1 MPVIEPEKLSVTA
14 FHGYLLGAVTPRPI
28 ALASTVDATGNV
40 NLSPFSFFNCFGSN
54 PPLLIFSPAR
64 RVRDNTTKH
73 TYENV
78 LEVPEVV
85 IHIINH
91 SMVQQ
96 VSLASTEYERGVN
109 EFMKAGFTEVPSIR
123 VAPPRVQ
130 EAPVAMECKVRQVI
144 STGDEGGAAN
154 LVLCEVVL
162 MHISDHILDDA
173 GKIDPVKLDAVARLG
188 GDWYAR
194 IGPESLFRVPKPLE
208 KRGIGIDKLPEQIRL
223 SNILTGND
231 LAQLANVEAVPVPDP
246 THPVFLT
253 LSQEQLADSEDVFIK
268 AKEFIEHQQIS
279 EAWQV
284 LLRYFGPDGRGHE

>member
-1 MPVIEPEKLSVTA
+1 MPVIEPEKLSVA
-14 FHGYLLGAVTPRPI
+14 ALHGILLGAVTPRPI
-28 ALASTVDATGNV
+28 ALASTVDVSGNV

-54 PPLLIFSPAR
+54 PPLLIFSPNR

-85 IHIINH
+85 IHIVNH
-91 SMVQQ
+91 DMVQQ
-96 VSLASTEYERGVN
+96 VSLASTEYDKGVN
-109 EFMKAGFTEVPSIR
+109 EFAKAGFTEVPSIR
-123 VAPPRVQ
+123 VTPPRVK

-162 MHISDHILDDA
+162 MHISDDILDEA

-194 IGPESLFRVPKPLE
+194 IGRESLFTVPKPLE
-208 KRGIGIDKLPEQIRL
+208 KKGIGIDQLPDEIRQ
-223 SNILTGND
+223 STVLTGND
-231 LAQLANVEAVPVPDP
+231 LAQLANVEAIPVPDP
-246 THPVFLT
+246 GHPVFSM
-253 LSQEQLADSEDVFIK
+253 LSAEQLARPEDIFIK
-268 AKEFIEHQQIS
+268 AKELIARQQIA
-279 EAWQV
+279 EAWQL
-284 LLRYFGPDGRGHE
+284 LLRPFRS

>member
-1 MPVIEPEKLSVTA
+1 MPIIEPEKLSVA
-14 FHGYLLGAVTPRPI
+14 AVHGYLLGAVTPRPI
-28 ALASTVDATGNV
+28 ALASTIDAAGRV

-85 IHIINH
+85 IHIVNY

-96 VSLASTEYERGVN
+96 VSLASTEYDKGVN
-109 EFMKAGFTEVPSIR
+109 EFVKAGFTEVPSIR
-123 VAPPRVQ
+123 VKPPRVK

-154 LVLCEVVL
+154 LILCEVVL
-162 MHISDHILDDA
+162 MHISDHILDEA
-173 GKIDPVKLDAVARLG
+173 GKIDPVRLDAVARLG

-194 IGPESLFRVPKPLE
+194 IGREALFTVPKPLAT
-208 KRGIGIDKLPEQIRL
+208 KGIGVDKLPDQIRL
-223 SNILTGND
+223 SNVLTGND
-231 LAQLANVEAVPVPDP
+231 LAQLANVEAIPELDNV
-246 THPVFLT
+246 HPVFSSLG
-253 LSQEQLADSEDVFIK
+253 QGWHSEDNAFVN
-268 AKEFIEHQQIS
+268 AKELIAQGRVS
-279 EAWQV
+279 DAWQV
-284 LLRYFGPDGRGHE
+284 LLWYIRGR

>member
-1 MPVIEPEKLSVTA
+1 MPVIEPEKLSVA
-14 FHGYLLGAVTPRPI
+14 ALHGILLGAVTPRPI
-28 ALASTVDATGNV
+28 ALASTVDVSGNV

-54 PPLLIFSPAR
+54 PPLLIFSPNR

-85 IHIINH
+85 IHIVNH
-91 SMVQQ
+91 DMVQQ
-96 VSLASTEYERGVN
+96 VSLASTEYDKGVN
-109 EFMKAGFTEVPSIR
+109 EFAKAGFTEVPSIR
-123 VAPPRVQ
+123 VTPPRVK

-162 MHISDHILDDA
+162 MHISDDILDEA

-194 IGPESLFRVPKPLE
+194 IGRESLFTVPKPLE
-208 KRGIGIDKLPEQIRL
+208 KKGIGIDQLPDEIRQ
-223 SNILTGND
+223 STVLTGND
-231 LAQLANVEAVPVPDP
+231 LAQLANVEAIPVSDP
-246 THPVFLT
+246 CHPVFSM
-253 LSQEQLADSEDVFIK
+253 LSAEQLARPEDIFIE
-268 AKEFIEHQQIS
+268 AKEFIARQ
-279 EAWQV
+279 
-284 LLRYFGPDGRGHE
+284 